1 MLLEST
7 SHWPREVAS
16 HDKES
21 GKERLN
27 GYCPDESVDEIEN
40 VQRRHVDEHI
50 TFEPHRHISIVS
62 PKDLASF

>member
-1 MLLEST
+1 M
-7 SHWPREVAS
+7 S

-21 GKERLN
+21 GKESLN
-27 GYCPDESVDEIEN
+27 CYCPDESVDEIEN